1 MKAGSKPAN
10 PVKPASACHCG
21 RAFSYAD
28 CCGRYH
34 AGELAPTAETLM
46 RSRYSA
52 YVCGLEDY
60 LQQTWAEET
69 RPASLD
75 LSAGMQP
82 KWLGLQVLHAEE
94 DGDTGVV
101 EFVARCKINGRAE
114 RMQER
119 SRFVRRNGR
128 WYYVD
133 GEFASPSPQPSSQGR
148 G

>member
-10 PVKPASACHCG
+10 PVKPESACHCG

-34 AGELAPTAETLM
+34 AGEPAPTAEALM

-52 YVCGLEDY
+52 YVLSLEDY

-69 RPASLD
+69 RPPALD
-75 LSAGMQP
+75 LASRYQP
-82 KWLGLQVLHAEE
+82 KWLGLQILHAEE
-94 DGDTGVV
+94 SGDTAVV
-101 EFVARCKINGRAE
+101 EFVARCKINGRAG

-119 SRFVRRNGR
+119 SRFARRNGR
-128 WYYVD
+128 WFYLD
-133 GEFASPSPQPSSQGR
+133 GEFPADS
-148 G
+148 